1 MRKKQIMELLTILT
15 NTLKTFEEFI
25 NNFANQMNIWMDL
38 PIIRTLR
45 LIGTILTVV
54 LIPIW
59 IILIIKNNKI
69 KDVVEKY
76 KTLWEGKKYEK
87 KYILKSW
94 KVIEKLEEENNLSS
108 LDLAFKMLNEL
119 LEEIVKRMNAKGV
132 NLIEKIKNLKIAELT
147 ESEKTKI
154 LVGAYAYEKMKQDP
168 SFHLEPKEIKYFI
181 KVYHEFFERIHLLE

>member
-1 MRKKQIMELLTILT
+1 MELLTILT

-94 KVIEKLEEENNLSS
+94 KVIEKLEEENNSSS

-181 KVYHEFFERIHLLE
+181 KVYREFFERINLLE

>member
-1 MRKKQIMELLTILT
+1 LRKKQIMELLTILT

-181 KVYHEFFERIHLLE
+181 KVYREFFERINLLE

>member
-181 KVYHEFFERIHLLE
+181 KVYREFFERINLLE